1 MEKTGSRSDRD
12 EGLPNKKI
20 FNEIKVSKKIRGPCG
35 RGFLEGVLAGMPDEV
50 DEETLRVRFEGDWR
64 SR

>member
-1 MEKTGSRSDRD
+1 MKAYQIKRSSMRSKTQ
-12 EGLPNKKI
+12 
-20 FNEIKVSKKIRGPCG
+20 KIRGPCG
-35 RGFLEGVLAGMPDEV
+35 RGFLEGVLAGMPEEV